1 MTPKIVAPVL
11 LAVLGIWF
19 YLTPY
24 QAYSGM
30 TKAAENRDAIALANY
45 VNFPALKESV
55 KANLNAEF
63 SAEIAR
69 QSAGDPAAALGAA
82 FASALINPMVE
93 ALITPDSLT
102 TMVRNGVPPSA
113 DATAEAAAPESQ
125 TETTKGYEGFNRFV
139 VKVRQQGTTREP
151 VVFVFHRE
159 GLVSWKL
166 SAMRLPL

>member
-1 MTPKIVAPVL
+1 MPSKTVAAAL

-24 QAYSGM
+24 HAYSGM
-30 TKAAENRDAIALANY
+30 TEAAENRDTVALANY

-55 KANLNAEF
+55 KANVNAKF
-63 SAEIAR
+63 SAEIAKQR
-69 QSAGDPAAALGAA
+69 DSHPAAALGAA
-82 FASALINPMVE
+82 VASALINPMVE
-93 ALITPDSLT
+93 ALITPDSLSA
-102 TMVRNGVPPSA
+102 MIRNGVPPSE
-113 DATAEAAAPESQ
+113 DAGNAAAPESQ

-139 VKVRQQGTTREP
+139 VKVRQQNTTREP

-159 GLVSWKL
+159 GLLSWKL

>member
-1 MTPKIVAPVL
+1 MTSRTVAPVL

-19 YLTPY
+19 YLTPFH
-24 QAYSGM
+24 AYSGM
-30 TKAAENRDAIALANY
+30 TKAAENRDPIALATY
-45 VNFPALKESV
+45 VNFSALKESV
-55 KANLNAEF
+55 KANVNAKF
-63 SAEIAR
+63 SAEIAK
-69 QSAGDPAAALGAA
+69 QGDGDPAAALGAA

-93 ALITPDSLT
+93 ALITPDSLSA
-102 TMVRNGVPPSA
+102 MIRNGVPPSE
-113 DATAEAAAPESQ
+113 DATDEAAAPESR

-139 VKVRQQGTTREP
+139 VKVRQRNTTREP

>member
-1 MTPKIVAPVL
+1 MISKIVAAAL

-24 QAYSGM
+24 HAYSGM
-30 TKAAENRDAIALANY
+30 TKAAENRDTTALANY

-55 KANLNAEF
+55 KANVTAKF
-63 SAEIAR
+63 TAEIAKR
-69 QSAGDPAAALGAA
+69 SDSDPAAALGAA

-102 TMVRNGVPPSA
+102 TMIRNGVPPTG
-113 DATAEAAAPESQ
+113 DATGEAAAPGSR
-125 TETTKGYEGFNRFV
+125 TEATKGYEGFNRFV
-139 VKVRQQGTTREP
+139 VKVRQQNTTREP

>member
-1 MTPKIVAPVL
+1 MTSKIVAVAL
-11 LAVLGIWF
+11 LAALGIWF
-19 YLTPY
+19 YLTPFH
-24 QAYSGM
+24 AYSGM
-30 TKAAENRDAIALANY
+30 AKAAENRDATALANY
-45 VNFPALKESV
+45 VDFPALKESV
-55 KANLNAEF
+55 KANVNAKF

-69 QSAGDPAAALGAA
+69 QGDSDPAAALGAA

-102 TMVRNGVPPSA
+102 TMIRNGVPPST
-113 DATAEAAAPESQ
+113 DATGAAPAAGSQ
-125 TETTKGYEGFNRFV
+125 TETTKGYEGLNRFV
-139 VKVRQQGTTREP
+139 VKVRQLDSSRDP